1 MPGHFYI
8 EEKMDGE
15 RIQLHMDDYG
25 KAFRFYSRK
34 AKDYT
39 YLYGNSLDSVRG
51 GLTKNLKGTFH
62 ENVKSC
68 ILDGEMVAWDP
79 YSQTVVP
86 FGSVK
91 TAAMNEVN
99 SRNLIHPLFL
109 VFDIL
114 YLNGQPLVDFK
125 LSERRKALQTVVKEA
140 KNYLKVL
147 PYMDAST
154 DLEIMDCLKKV
165 IETASEGLV
174 IKNPDS
180 PYRVSERNLDW
191 VKHKPDYLE
200 EFGENLEVCIVGG
213 YYGNGHRSKI
223 LASFLC
229 ALRVDKGGDDE
240 PEFWSFCKV
249 GGGLTAIDYKT
260 IQHLTEGKWHNWS
273 RTNPPVEFIKMAGK
287 YNDREV
293 PDKWIKPQDS
303 IVIQI
308 KGAQVI
314 TTQQF
319 RTTKTIRFPRFVK
332 IREDKDWKTCLSFTD
347 FMKLEKE
354 VEIKISTKTKL
365 HNKRV
370 NPSRIVKKRKIIQYS
385 PGTFNGTV
393 DSYIFDGY
401 TFYILSDQEKPL
413 IKRNRLEEMVLQ
425 NGGRV
430 AQTWEKNTE
439 KFYIIADK
447 GKFQLLSIFFFSI
460 IMNSFTNSSNSF
472 GASVGSFQKR
482 I

>member
-25 KAFRFYSRK
+25 KVFKFYSRK

-39 YLYGNSLDSVRG
+39 YLYGDSLDSVRG
-51 GLTKNLKGTFH
+51 GLTKNLKGVFH

-79 YSQTVVP
+79 HSQTVVP

-91 TAAMNEVN
+91 TAAMNEIN
-99 SRNLIHPLFL
+99 SKNLMHPLFL

-114 YLNGQPLVDFK
+114 YLNGQPLVEFK
-125 LSERRKALQTVVKEA
+125 LSERRKTLETVIKGVQ
-140 KNYLKVL
+140 NYLKVL
-147 PYMDAST
+147 PYVDAST
-154 DLEIMDCLKKV
+154 DIEIMNCLKRV

-200 EFGENLEVCIVGG
+200 EFGENLEVCVVGG
-213 YYGNGHRSKI
+213 YYGNGNRSKL
-223 LASFLC
+223 LASYLC
-229 ALRVDKGGDDE
+229 ALRVEKGDKE
-240 PEFWSFCKV
+240 EFEFWSFCKV
-249 GGGLTAIDYKT
+249 GGGLTALDYKT
-260 IQHLTEGKWHNWS
+260 IQHLTEGKWHDWNK
-273 RTNPPVEFIKMAGK
+273 TNPPVEYIKMAGK
-287 YNDREV
+287 YNDREA

-314 TTQQF
+314 TTHQF
-319 RTTKTIRFPRFVK
+319 RTTKTLRFPRFVK
-332 IREDKDWKTCLSFTD
+332 IRDDKDWKTCLSFND

-354 VEIKISTKTKL
+354 VEIKINTKTKL
-365 HNKRV
+365 QNKRL
-370 NPSRIVKKRKIIQYS
+370 NPSRIVKKRKIIQYT
-385 PGTFNGTV
+385 PGEFNGTV

-401 TFYILSDQEKPL
+401 VFYILSDQEKPL
-413 IKRNRLEEMVLQ
+413 VKRNRLEEMVLQ
-425 NGGRV
+425 NGGKI
-430 AQTWEKNTE
+430 AQSWEKNND
-439 KFYIIADK
+439 KFYVIADK
-447 GKFQLLSIFFFSI
+447 GKKKFLVKYHTG
-460 IMNSFTNSSNSF
+460 FTNSF
-472 GASVGSFQKR
+472 FFY